1 MASER
6 GAPAVLHNAQILRFI
21 AAFMVLFGHIQHEA
35 TEALFMQGRD
45 YHPWSVVFL
54 PGGVDIFFV
63 LSGFIML
70 HLGHASFGQPA
81 QAWRF
86 MVRRVV
92 RVAPMY
98 WLFTSLM
105 LLALLIFPA
114 HVAHKDIEW
123 SHALASY
130 VFLPWENA
138 HGKYYPVLILGWT
151 LNFEM
156 FFYAVMSLS
165 MAFPRRVGLALLVGV
180 LAVLGVGGAF
190 KVEWPI
196 CLSPMNFWWNP
207 IVLEFLMGVGIAALR
222 LRGVRL
228 TALQAWSLVAVALCW
243 MVGSH
248 QWGLTGTHW
257 LARPWWMGLP
267 AALLVLSAV
276 CLPETGA
283 LPAWKRWLSRGG
295 DWSFAIYL
303 SHPFSLTIA
312 AMIWHRLGW
321 SSLEGYVL
329 TSLVAGILAGK
340 WVHEWIEVPVT
351 RWMRERVE
359 RLMRPEA
366 KRVER
371 QGVVT

>member
-6 GAPAVLHNAQILRFI
+6 SASAVLHNAQILRFI

-45 YHPWSVVFL
+45 HHPWSVVFL

-70 HLGHASFGQPA
+70 HLGHASFGQPG

-86 MVRRVV
+86 LVRRVV

-105 LLALLIFPA
+105 LLALLMFPG
-114 HVAHKDIEW
+114 HVAHKAIEW
-123 SHALASY
+123 PHALASY

-138 HGKYYPVLILGWT
+138 QGRYYPVLILGWT

-165 MAFPRRVGLALLVGV
+165 LAFPRPVGLALLVGV
-180 LAVLGVGGAF
+180 LAVLGVGGVFTVA
-190 KVEWPI
+190 WPTW
-196 CLSPMNFWWNP
+196 LSPMNFWWNP

-222 LRGVRL
+222 LRGLRL
-228 TALQAWSLVAVALCW
+228 TPLQAGSLVAVALCW
-243 MVGSH
+243 MIGSH

-303 SHPFSLTIA
+303 SHPFSLTAA

-321 SSLEGYVL
+321 TSLEGYMAA
-329 TSLVAGILAGK
+329 SLVAGILAGK

-351 RWMRERVE
+351 SWMRTRLDRLLRPGAELGERH
-359 RLMRPEA
+359 
-366 KRVER
+366 
-371 QGVVT
+371 GVAT